1 MNVVFEAL
9 NWASSF
15 LKEAGRDE
23 NAGELLLRHHLKME
37 RATLL
42 SNLRLV
48 LSKEQQQAFRSDVIK
63 HAEGIPVQYLI
74 GHEEFYGRRFKVNQ
88 EVLIPRPETEELV
101 EGVLQ
106 RAAQYFQGNEKLQ
119 VVDVGTGSGAIAITL
134 ALENPRFLVRAIDIA
149 EESLQI
155 AEQNAKELGADVEW
169 LHGDLLE
176 PISTHRMNKIDILV
190 SNPPYIPDWEI
201 ETLSPVVKDHE
212 PMRALAGG
220 EDGLD
225 FYRRLIQDMQDLLN
239 TPAMVAFE
247 IGAGQGED
255 VKELMLK
262 TYSTAKVEIVHD
274 INGKDRMVFALIGDS
289 SSST

>member
-1 MNVVFEAL
+1 MKFVYEAL

-23 NAGELLLRHHLKME
+23 NAGELLLRHHLEME

-48 LSKEQQQAFRSDVIK
+48 LSEKQIHAFQADVKK
-63 HAEGIPVQYLI
+63 HAEGQPVQYLI
-74 GHEEFYGRRFKVNQ
+74 GYEEFYGRRFIVNK

-101 EGVLQ
+101 EGILH
-106 RAAQYFQGNEKLQ
+106 RASQHFKGEKELNI
-119 VVDVGTGSGAIAITL
+119 VDVGTGSGAIAITL
-134 ALENPRFLVRAIDIA
+134 ALENPKFRVSAVDIA
-149 EESLQI
+149 EESLQVAQQNSRELH
-155 AEQNAKELGADVEW
+155 AEVEW

-176 PISTHRMNKIDILV
+176 PVKNKIDILV

-201 ETLSPVVKDHE
+201 ATLSPVVKDHE

-225 FYRRLIQDMQDLLN
+225 FYRRLINDMRSLLN
-239 TPAMVAFE
+239 SKALIAFE
-247 IGAGQGED
+247 IGAGQGKD
-255 VKELMLK
+255 VKALLEQALPVK
-262 TYSTAKVEIVHD
+262 AKVEVVYD
-274 INGKDRMVFALIGDS
+274 INGKDRMVFA
-289 SSST
+289 TV